1 MLWQFGYLPFEH
13 IFIDPVNHL
22 FPAVMNIKF
31 YQIYV
36 LIRFYVFSLNIA
48 MPFHQ
53 LGAISDYSIGG
64 SYPKVYVFF

>member
-1 MLWQFGYLPFEH
+1 
-13 IFIDPVNHL
+13 
-22 FPAVMNIKF
+22 MNIKF

-64 SYPKVYVFF
+64 SYPKAYVFF

>member
-13 IFIDPVNHL
+13 MFIEPVNHL
-22 FPAVMNIKF
+22 FPAVMIIKF

-36 LIRFYVFSLNIA
+36 LIRFYAFSLNIA

-53 LGAISDYSIGG
+53 LGAISDYSISG
-64 SYPKVYVFF
+64 SHLKVYAFF